1 MAVSSKPASSST
13 VPSSTVAVEAE
24 AGSLVRR
31 QRELASLYATVKSLT
46 ALGELDEVLQSI
58 VHHAHELIGT
68 DFTYLSLVGTN
79 GRLSARAAEGTVSPT
94 FLAAAIPTNVGLG
107 GKVLA
112 SRSPHWVRNYA
123 TSTLIEHDPN
133 FDRLVVTEELV
144 ALLGVPLVIRGEAVG
159 ALFAADR
166 SERSFQ
172 ADEIALLN
180 AFADHAAVALD
191 NARLYEASRTALHE
205 LQVAYR
211 KTERAQAMHEALTG
225 VVLAGGTPGEVA
237 QLLADQLGGSV
248 TFLDRTGPALLH
260 RDSASS
266 ACRSPSEAELAEAV
280 EDARRSGRCTTS
292 AGAGGTTRSVAAIQA
307 GDSYLGALVWSRQ
320 AADGDDVPDAMDLR
334 TLERATHILGLLIL
348 KERAVAEAGE
358 RLSGELLTELMVG
371 SPGINPAQR
380 ARTRARNI
388 DADRLDLVLVAESP
402 TLSSTD
408 LSRHLHDIARDRA
421 GLAGEH
427 LGRATMILPSSDDE
441 QTVTEVHNGLRRT
454 LSGPVTVVGE
464 RATGHDWARA
474 FTMAGRCGAVMRAIG
489 HTDLGATTRRYALY
503 AMLFDPE
510 RAGELDRFLTDAIG
524 PLLEYDRRR
533 GTDLVDTL
541 SAYYVHHTNVAATA
555 RALHLHVNTL
565 LKRLDRAGTVLGTD
579 WRREN
584 DLELQLG
591 LRLHQLRATTS

>member
-1 MAVSSKPASSST
+1 MSDK
-13 VPSSTVAVEAE
+13 TVAGEAE
-24 AGSLVRR
+24 TGTLVRR

-46 ALGELDEVLQSI
+46 ALGELDQVLQSI
-58 VHHAHELIGT
+58 VHHAHDLIGT
-68 DFTYLSLVGTN
+68 DFTYLSLVGAN
-79 GRLSARAAEGTVSPT
+79 GRLSAKASEGTVSPT
-94 FLAAAIPTNVGLG
+94 FLAADIPVGVGLG

-112 SRSPHWVRNYA
+112 SRSPYWVRNYA

-191 NARLYEASRTALHE
+191 NARLYEASRTALQE

-211 KTERAQAMHEALTG
+211 KTERAQAIHEALTG
-225 VVLAGGTPGEVA
+225 VVLGGGTPGDVA

-248 TFLDRTGPALLH
+248 TLLDRAG
-260 RDSASS
+260 
-266 ACRSPSEAELAEAV
+266 EIELAGAV
-280 EDARRSGRCTTS
+280 EDARRSGRCTVS
-292 AGAGGTTRSVAAIQA
+292 AGRGGTTRSVAAIQA
-307 GDSYLGALVWSRQ
+307 GDSYLGALAWSRK
-320 AADGDDVPDAMDLR
+320 AASGNAVPDDMDLR

-348 KERAVAEAGE
+348 KERAVAEASE

-371 SPGINPAQR
+371 GPGISPAQR
-380 ARTRARNI
+380 ARTRARDI
-388 DADRLDLVLVAESP
+388 DADRLELVLVAESA
-402 TLSSTD
+402 TVASTD
-408 LSRHLHDIARDRA
+408 LARHLHGIARDRA

-427 LGRATMILPSSDDE
+427 LGKATMILPSADDDRTAE
-441 QTVTEVHNGLRRT
+441 EVHSRLRRT
-454 LSGPVTVVGE
+454 LGGAVVVIGE
-464 RATGHDWARA
+464 RADNHDWARA
-474 FTMAGRCGAVMRAIG
+474 FSLAGRCGAVVRAIG

-503 AMLFDPE
+503 AMLFDAE
-510 RAGELDRFLTDAIG
+510 RAGELDRFLAGSIG

-541 SAYYVHHTNVAATA
+541 GAYYVHRANVAATA
-555 RALHLHVNTL
+555 RALHVHVNTL
-565 LKRLDRAGTVLGTD
+565 LKRLDRAGTVLGLD
-579 WRREN
+579 WRQDN

-591 LRLHQLRATTS
+591 LRLHQLRASGPASS